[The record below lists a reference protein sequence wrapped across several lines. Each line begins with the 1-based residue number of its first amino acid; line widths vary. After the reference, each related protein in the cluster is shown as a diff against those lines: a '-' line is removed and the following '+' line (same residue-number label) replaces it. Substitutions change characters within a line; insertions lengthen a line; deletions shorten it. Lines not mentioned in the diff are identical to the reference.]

1 MASKHVSYLKRV
13 NNQCLRL
20 EIKIMGRLLYRNK
33 NQHRREKEF
42 QKLQK
47 LHKLAKRVS
56 DSPAIDTINKLLKQM
71 IKHLV
76 NKSDSDITEE
86 NLTKVLAD
94 FTSYAEL
101 IKHAISFCQDAY
113 CGIARQLS
121 MAWFVPFTLTMV
133 AAISRIWI
141 CLRFILLKVN
151 EIERA
156 VRKMA
161 QQLDIVIRQ
170 ASGAPTVT
178 HEDSQQIIMS
188 PLVLHATVD
197 HDVMFAE
204 MHLTERDWSRERHSE
219 EDVCS
224 DTAKVDIGEPIAIDW
239 TIDSDNDKRRKRTM
253 KQKGSASNKRR
264 GEHAIPV
271 SKRKRQSS
279 KKDFKPI
286 QYCHKDCES
295 GKTVET
301 IDGHN
306 KEVECLP
313 ETTKCGMSSD
323 TIDDIFSVL
332 DSP

>member
-1 MASKHVSYLKRV
+1 M
-13 NNQCLRL
+13 
-20 EIKIMGRLLYRNK
+20 
-33 NQHRREKEF
+33 
-42 QKLQK
+42 
-47 LHKLAKRVS
+47 
-56 DSPAIDTINKLLKQM
+56 
-71 IKHLV
+71 
-76 NKSDSDITEE
+76 
-86 NLTKVLAD
+86 
-94 FTSYAEL
+94 
-101 IKHAISFCQDAY
+101 
-113 CGIARQLS
+113 
-121 MAWFVPFTLTMV
+121 
-133 AAISRIWI
+133 
-141 CLRFILLKVN
+141 
-151 EIERA
+151 
-156 VRKMA
+156 
-161 QQLDIVIRQ
+161 
-170 ASGAPTVT
+170 
-178 HEDSQQIIMS
+178 
-188 PLVLHATVD
+188 VLHATVD

-224 DTAKVDIGEPIAIDW
+224 DTAKVDIGGIYKLVCLVLNTLSNLLSHTYLAEPIAIDW